1 MATKKKMLEAAAGTA
16 AAGGASLDITE
27 VFSTY
32 VYDGTTAA
40 HTITNGIDLAGEGGM
55 TWIKSRTSANTAYIY
70 DTERGATTSVTPS
83 DAYAQESSGTTLTA
97 FNSNGFSLGSANK
110 VNGSSNNYASW
121 TFRKAP
127 KFFDVVTYTG
137 TGSAQNISHSLDSVP
152 GMIIVK
158 SVNSVNAWTVYH
170 RGTDASAP
178 ANYSLALNYDNARDA
193 AAAYWNNTAPTS
205 SVFTVG
211 TTARVNNNGDSYVA
225 YVFAHNDGDGTFGPD
240 GDQDIIK
247 CGSYAHAYAGTEV
260 NLGFEPQWILF
271 KAADQAKNWYIFD
284 AMRGIVT
291 GGLSGDGDAALFPN
305 TSDAE
310 NVNTWG
316 VDLTATGFIAYGN
329 NIASSGNII
338 YMAIRRGPLALPEA
352 GTEVF
357 DISDNPT
364 DPNIP
369 SNILVDSQWF
379 KLAGTPA
386 QNWFFHDRLR
396 QGSGRLDSSSDAS
409 ESSGNLPTYL
419 DMAFDRQTGVTND
432 GSGFSGDY
440 IAYHLRRAPSFYDCV
455 AFSGNSTAGRTV
467 SHNLGVAPEMI
478 WVKSRTASNQQWR
491 VYHSALG
498 ATKYLDLNQTIAAGT
513 WIRTWNDTEPT
524 SSVFTLGNHGSVND
538 SGATFI
544 SYLFASLDG
553 VSKVSSYTGNGSS
566 QTINAGFTTGAR
578 FILIKRTDSTGDWY
592 VWDTVRGIVAGN
604 DPHLSLN
611 TTAAE
616 VTSDDSI
623 DPHSSGFIVNQVA
636 ATNIN
641 VSSATYIY
649 YAVA

>member
-1 MATKKKMLEAAAGTA
+1 
-16 AAGGASLDITE
+16 
-27 VFSTY
+27 
-32 VYDGTTAA
+32 
-40 HTITNGIDLAGEGGM
+40 
-55 TWIKSRTSANTAYIY
+55 
-70 DTERGATTSVTPS
+70 
-83 DAYAQESSGTTLTA
+83 
-97 FNSNGFSLGSANK
+97 
-110 VNGSSNNYASW
+110 
-121 TFRKAP
+121 
-127 KFFDVVTYTG
+127 
-137 TGSAQNISHSLDSVP
+137 
-152 GMIIVK
+152 
-158 SVNSVNAWTVYH
+158 
-170 RGTDASAP
+170 
-178 ANYSLALNYDNARDA
+178 
-193 AAAYWNNTAPTS
+193 
-205 SVFTVG
+205 
-211 TTARVNNNGDSYVA
+211 
-225 YVFAHNDGDGTFGPD
+225 
-240 GDQDIIK
+240 
-247 CGSYAHAYAGTEV
+247 
-260 NLGFEPQWILF
+260 
-271 KAADQAKNWYIFD
+271 
-284 AMRGIVT
+284 
-291 GGLSGDGDAALFPN
+291 
-305 TSDAE
+305 
-310 NVNTWG
+310 
-316 VDLTATGFIAYGN
+316 
-329 NIASSGNII
+329 
-338 YMAIRRGPLALPEA
+338 MAIRRGPLALPEA

-379 KLAGTPA
+379 KLTTAPS